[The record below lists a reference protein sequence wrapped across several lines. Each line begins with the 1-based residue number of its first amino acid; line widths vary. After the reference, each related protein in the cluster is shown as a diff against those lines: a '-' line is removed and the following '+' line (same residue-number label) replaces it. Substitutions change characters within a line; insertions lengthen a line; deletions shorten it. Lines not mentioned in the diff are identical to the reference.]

1 MRHAL
6 IIASALVLGGFATT
20 ASAETPEERQACQD
34 DAFRLCQAL
43 IPDRERVFACL
54 VKNQRALNPICRKAI
69 AQFSRGGGK
78 ARAN

>member
-6 IIASALVLGGFATT
+6 IIATALVLGGLATT

-34 DAFRLCQAL
+34 DAFRLCQSF
-43 IPDRERVFACL
+43 IPDRERVSACL

-69 AQFSRGGGK
+69 AQFSRGGQK